1 MADSKNHVLVVEDND
16 DILLMLKAMLTHRGF
31 QVTTSVTTDNLEST
45 ITEAKPDVILMDM
58 LLSGNDG
65 RDVCRSLK
73 SNSEFS
79 SIPIVMISAHPQAK
93 EECLK
98 AGADFFIPKPFEMK
112 DLLSALTQATFMRN
126 MA

>member
-31 QVTTSVTTDNLEST
+31 RVTTSITTDHLES
-45 ITEAKPDVILMDM
+45 IISDVKPDVILMDM

-73 SNSEFS
+73 SQSEFS

-112 DLLSALTQATFMRN
+112 DLLSALTQATMMRN
-126 MA
+126 IA